1 MCRIWLRDSYIKE
14 AFGKAL
20 QELLSRD
27 VARDLG
33 RTPSVTDIIVFIL
46 SNIGRS
52 NAILTA
58 NELTTEDRRLFWP
71 TLMTGRTSFQKLCEA
86 AILAT
91 AMNAR
96 GNQRSTRLQPRSQ
109 HLRAASRQSRAAFR
123 QPRAASQQSRATS
136 QQSRASSQA
145 TSVADSQ
152 VAVGDDPSTNIT
164 SKKERDYQQFKTVPN
179 VHVGHHYNDVMERY
193 GLVSLL
199 MVFAGEQKHK

>member
-109 HLRAASRQSRAAFR
+109 HLRAAS
-123 QPRAASQQSRATS
+123 QQSRATS